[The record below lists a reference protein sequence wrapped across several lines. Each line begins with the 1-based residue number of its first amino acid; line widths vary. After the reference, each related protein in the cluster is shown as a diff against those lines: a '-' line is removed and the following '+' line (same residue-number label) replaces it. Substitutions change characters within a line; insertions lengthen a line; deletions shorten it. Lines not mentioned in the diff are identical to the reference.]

1 MICPH
6 CAVEMHPQNP
16 DRGGMHGATQMWYS
30 SGGQTR
36 RVSAVECPACGGA
49 ILLHSD
55 IVYAP
60 VVRGET
66 TATEEN
72 IFVLWPRTSGRKPL
86 PVEVLDPYRSLY
98 EEAATVL
105 SDSPRASA
113 VLSRRCL
120 QKMLRDVLH
129 APAGDLRSEIDWT
142 LNNGN
147 LPPYVTESLH
157 DLRKIGNSG
166 AHPNKSPITGD
177 DLDVEKGEAEW
188 TLDTLDALFGHL
200 FVEPARV
207 AARKSALTAKLSP

>member
-1 MICPH
+1 
-6 CAVEMHPQNP
+6 MHPQNP